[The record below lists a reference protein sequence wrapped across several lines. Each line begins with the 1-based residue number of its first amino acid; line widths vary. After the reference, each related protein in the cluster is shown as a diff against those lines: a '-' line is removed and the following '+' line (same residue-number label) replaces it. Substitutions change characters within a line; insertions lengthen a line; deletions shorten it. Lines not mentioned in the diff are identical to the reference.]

1 MSRIPKVVWFAAL
14 YVASVAAF
22 ALATL
27 SIRALLQVAQRLAQT

>member
-1 MSRIPKVVWFAAL
+1 MSRLQKVMWFSAL

-27 SIRALLQVAQRLAQT
+27 SIRALLQLAQRLAT